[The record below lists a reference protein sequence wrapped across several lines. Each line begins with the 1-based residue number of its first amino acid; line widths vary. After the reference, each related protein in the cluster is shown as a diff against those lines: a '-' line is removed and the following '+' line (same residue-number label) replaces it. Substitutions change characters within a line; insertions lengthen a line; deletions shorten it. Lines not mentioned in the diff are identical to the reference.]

1 MISNPKFLYTACGLL
16 MGLLIAHWAWCQFV
30 AFPISFERQLKK
42 GKPWVYIPIR
52 WKGAYKFQIL
62 LLTRILMLLVVVA
75 GVVLLRHY
83 TGKADGAWILLF
95 TVGSGFL
102 IIRLNSFWLDSR
114 YHQQEDS
121 YYFLHDELRAKLE
134 SEGKDMAESAFKS
147 LAAYQ
152 HQNLLRKADEGGTL
166 IKTLRT
172 QAKMS
177 RKYRKDVR
185 TRVTVET

>member
-1 MISNPKFLYTACGLL
+1 MISNPKYLYTAWGLL
-16 MGLLIAHWAWCQFV
+16 LGLLIAHWAWCQFV
-30 AFPISFERQLKK
+30 AFPISFERKLKK

-52 WKGAYKFQIL
+52 WKGAYKFQVL
-62 LLTRILMLLVVVA
+62 LFTRILMLLVVA
-75 GVVLLRHY
+75 NGVVLLRHY
-83 TGKADGAWILLF
+83 TGKTDGAWILLF
-95 TVGSGFL
+95 AVGTGFL
-102 IIRLNSFWLDSR
+102 VIRLNSLWLDSR

-166 IKTLRT
+166 IKTLGV

-185 TRVTVET
+185 TRETVET

>member
-1 MISNPKFLYTACGLL
+1 MILNPKYLYTAWGLL
-16 MGLLIAHWAWCQFV
+16 AGLLLAHWAWCQFV
-30 AFPISFERQLKK
+30 AFPISFERKLKK
-42 GKPWVYIPIR
+42 GKPWIYIPIR

-62 LLTRILMLLVVVA
+62 LLTRLLMLAVVA
-75 GVVLLRHY
+75 SGVMLLCHY
-83 TGKADGAWILLF
+83 TRKTEGPWILVYA
-95 TVGSGFL
+95 VGTGFL
-102 IIRLNSFWLDSR
+102 VMRLNALWLDSR

-152 HQNLLRKADEGGTL
+152 HQNLLRKADESGTL
-166 IKTLRT
+166 IKTLGT

-185 TRVTVET
+185 TRETVET